1 MAIPEEKQ
9 IGLGALLAGALFAAL
24 ALVGGPGSA
33 VAAEAEDARKKI
45 GVGRGICVVLGLPK
59 ATQAGFVT
67 DLAKNGEL
75 LVYFQSP
82 DPAEVA
88 AVRRAAEAAGLL
100 GGRVFVDRGDW
111 RSVHLA
117 DNLAGAVRVG
127 AAAQGKMARQELLRV
142 LHPGGKAILGEEEI
156 IKPFPKG
163 IDGWSHPYHGPDNN
177 PQSNDQVARA
187 PYLTQFLAEPAFCP
201 QPTVT
206 VGAGG
211 RLFKA
216 FGHCATHANQNEWLN
231 TLLCVNAYN
240 GTLLWRRALREGF
253 TIYRNTMIATP
264 EVLYLADDQSC
275 KRIDARSGQ
284 VRSRIAIPAEISDGP
299 MWKWMALEDGVLYGL
314 VGGAE
319 VSVPPR
325 PSKAPGYGGWPVPTQ
340 EETYRNYRSPG
351 KAPGFGR
358 TLVAVHPG
366 TGKIRWSHR
375 EKEHIDSRGVCM
387 KNGRIYFYSPQKFL
401 GCLDARTGKVLWKTS
416 EAAFLK
422 AMGPLLHGRLG
433 GGRIF
438 FAETSYVKCTDRF
451 VFFAGYQRPNLVA
464 VSAKDGGLLWTKPLP
479 GVHLVLRPDAL
490 YAVRW
495 GVGLKLAYETGK
507 EQGRFLGLLACARP
521 VGSAD
526 SLFFRTLGG
535 TARLDVAS
543 GAIQHIAP
551 MRPPCIDGVVISDG
565 HVYWGPW
572 MCACPLSMY
581 GHICL
586 APAGKFNRRPGVD
599 RSRLETG
606 PGEARSA
613 GKAAAGLV
621 FQGDPSGA
629 VRAVNA
635 ADRKLRW
642 KAYTGG
648 SIFFPPCVWQGRVY
662 VGSADGWVYA
672 FEAGTGKRLWRFRV
686 APVQRWI
693 PVYGNLISTWPVAG
707 GVVVQDGVV
716 YAAAGIA
723 HYDGTHV
730 VALDAVT
737 GKVKWYNDSSGE
749 ISAKVK
755 NGISLQGKLYLEGG
769 ELRFGGG
776 NVYGVA
782 RYALQTGKCLNPPS
796 DTTRAGHRTF
806 FRPYYGKYLRP
817 AKRAG
822 DRR

>member
-9 IGLGALLAGALFAAL
+9 IGLGTLLAGALFAAL
-24 ALVGGPGSA
+24 ALVGGRGSA

-206 VGAGG
+206 VGAG
-211 RLFKA
+211 
-216 FGHCATHANQNEWLN
+216 
-231 TLLCVNAYN
+231 
-240 GTLLWRRALREGF
+240 
-253 TIYRNTMIATP
+253 
-264 EVLYLADDQSC
+264 
-275 KRIDARSGQ
+275 
-284 VRSRIAIPAEISDGP
+284 
-299 MWKWMALEDGVLYGL
+299 
-314 VGGAE
+314 
-319 VSVPPR
+319 
-325 PSKAPGYGGWPVPTQ
+325 
-340 EETYRNYRSPG
+340 
-351 KAPGFGR
+351 
-358 TLVAVHPG
+358 
-366 TGKIRWSHR
+366 
-375 EKEHIDSRGVCM
+375 
-387 KNGRIYFYSPQKFL
+387 
-401 GCLDARTGKVLWKTS
+401 
-416 EAAFLK
+416 
-422 AMGPLLHGRLG
+422 
-433 GGRIF
+433 
-438 FAETSYVKCTDRF
+438 
-451 VFFAGYQRPNLVA
+451 
-464 VSAKDGGLLWTKPLP
+464 
-479 GVHLVLRPDAL
+479 
-490 YAVRW
+490 
-495 GVGLKLAYETGK
+495 
-507 EQGRFLGLLACARP
+507 
-521 VGSAD
+521 
-526 SLFFRTLGG
+526 
-535 TARLDVAS
+535 
-543 GAIQHIAP
+543 
-551 MRPPCIDGVVISDG
+551 
-565 HVYWGPW
+565 
-572 MCACPLSMY
+572 
-581 GHICL
+581 
-586 APAGKFNRRPGVD
+586 
-599 RSRLETG
+599 
-606 PGEARSA
+606 SA

-806 FRPYYGKYLRP
+806 FRPYYGRYLRS